1 MNLQTTFKELCTPAK
16 IYFAIALLSAIFVLS
31 RGVSFGVVFV
41 RFLFGILW
49 TFILGWLCKKGYTS
63 LSWFLVLL
71 PYVVLLLATLR
82 IVNIVQHKKL
92 FKSVGLQGAYGMEP
106 FGTQNAQ
113 VGTTAMKDRQA
124 SRAGATTTTTEE
136 PV

>member
-71 PYVVLLLATLR
+71 PYVILLLATFR
-82 IVNIVQHKKL
+82 IAKIVEHKQL
-92 FKSVGLQGAYGMEP
+92 FNSVGLQGAYGMEA
-106 FGTQNAQ
+106 FEHK
-113 VGTTAMKDRQA
+113 MKETHKKA
-124 SRAGATTTTTEE
+124 
-136 PV
+136 